1 MIDLDSM
8 SDDDKLAALESIHK
22 SIAESKEVQK
32 QKIAANVDLVLQ
44 ALKKME
50 SDIRARYDETGKAIE
65 KRVASIKDGKDGRNG
80 VDGKAGRD
88 GRSGADGA
96 TGPRGADGLNGRDG
110 RDGEDGVSVTDA
122 HIDFDGS
129 LIIHLSTGR
138 VINVGEVVAP
148 DLVER
153 IKVIT
158 NGGGTSQ
165 QVLDTLVSLQN
176 QINAITTGV
185 TYQGTWN
192 ASTNTPTLTSS
203 AGTTNGF
210 YIVSVAGSTTLNG
223 TSNWGV
229 GDWAIFNG
237 SIWQRV
243 EGGSSGNFV
252 DLSASGTVTLSGLTA
267 STALALDASKN
278 IVSVTNTGTGN
289 NVLAT
294 SPTLVTPVLGAP
306 TSGDFSTGTFT
317 WPTFNQNTTGT
328 ASNVTGTV
336 AIANGGTGETTR
348 QAAMDAL
355 AGAVTSGSYLRGN
368 GTDVVMNT
376 IQAADVPTLNQNTT
390 GTASNVTGT
399 VAIANGGTG
408 ATTAA
413 SALSNLGAVAKAGDT
428 MTGALGFVA
437 GSASTPSLF
446 ATGDTNTGIF
456 FPAADTIAFA
466 EGGAEAMRI
475 DSDGDVGIGTT
486 TPAKKLDILSNT
498 SQDGIRISGSANP
511 RLTIIDTT
519 TPVQFDALCT
529 DTEVVLRTDTNHP
542 LVLSTNGT
550 ERMRLDTSGN
560 LGLGVTPSA
569 WYTGYVASQFG
580 VNGSVW
586 ANRTTSDTNIV
597 GIGSN
602 QYLNSGATNRLYI
615 SNGFASRYEQSS
627 GVHSWFTAAS
637 GTAGNAITFT
647 QAMTLDASGN
657 LGIGTTSPTQK
668 ITANGSIR
676 LTGNSGNF
684 NETGAQMDS
693 YDGLR
698 LASYISTGSAI
709 QFLTNASG
717 GNTAERARID
727 SSGNLLV
734 GTTSQIAVTSSRV
747 NILNVN
753 EGLSGLTIGNSSGSG
768 NTNCILFNNSNGIV
782 GTIRT
787 NGSATA
793 YNTSSDY
800 RLKNTIAPMT
810 GALAKVALLKPC
822 TYKWNVDGTDGEGF
836 IAHELAE
843 VVPDCVSGA
852 KDAIDENGNPV
863 HQGIDT
869 SFLVA
874 TLTSAIQEQQA
885 LITTLTQRITALEAK

>member
-1 MIDLDSM
+1 MDVESLAKQLILQNMTPEQQTAVLDSIRA
-8 SDDDKLAALESIHK
+8 SVTQAKD
-22 SIAESKEVQK
+22 VQK
-32 QKIAANVDLVLQ
+32 QRIGENVKVVVE
-44 ALKKME
+44 ALKKIE
-50 SDIRARYDETGKAIE
+50 ADIKSRYDETGKVIE

-294 SPTLVTPVLGAP
+294 SPTLVTPVLGTP

-446 ATGDTNTGIF
+446 ASGDTNTGIF

-466 EGGAEAMRI
+466 EGGAEAMRL
-475 DSDGDVGIGTT
+475 DSAGNVGIGTSSPT
-486 TPAKKLDILSNT
+486 YKLHLDNIAAG
-498 SQDGIRISGSANP
+498 DGIAIQDSNDSASVGLYFLNGSDVIVGSIFGLTDNTGMSFQANG
-511 RLTIIDTT
+511 
-519 TPVQFDALCT
+519 
-529 DTEVVLRTDTNHP
+529 
-542 LVLSTNGT
+542 S
-550 ERMRLDTSGN
+550 ERMRLDSSGN
-560 LGLGVTPSA
+560 LGLGVTPQAATANFVNFQIGDAGCLTGSTASEATYLSSNVANATTYIVTEKAARYALNNGEHA
-569 WYTGYVASQFG
+569 WSIAP
-580 VNGSVW
+580 
-586 ANRTTSDTNIV
+586 
-597 GIGSN
+597 
-602 QYLNSGATNRLYI
+602 
-615 SNGFASRYEQSS
+615 
-627 GVHSWFTAAS
+627 S
-637 GTAGNAITFT
+637 GTAGDAISFT
-647 QAMTLDASGN
+647 QAMTLDDSGN
-657 LGIGTTSPTQK
+657 LGLGTSSP
-668 ITANGSIR
+668 SR
-676 LTGNSGNF
+676 LLTLGGNSTPVAAFVSTSTTGICSLAFGDPDDDNAGRLNYDNATDSMQLFTNATERMRVTSDGYLRMASGSLGIQFKGDTAAANALDDYEEGTWTPVVADAATGGN
-684 NETGAQMDS
+684 
-693 YDGLR
+693 
-698 LASYISTGSAI
+698 TGSATVSFANYTKI
-709 QFLTNASG
+709 GRQVTVTAQIGNIVTTGMTAANALYIRGLPFTSSATNNSQGAVTADTLTYPASR
-717 GNTAERARID
+717 TYIVSSIAQSD
-727 SSGNLLV
+727 SWMTFVSSGNALSDSTVLV
-734 GTTSQIAVTSSRV
+734 
-747 NILNVN
+747 
-753 EGLSGLTIGNSSGSG
+753 SGVSSG
-768 NTNCILFNNSNGIV
+768 
-782 GTIRT
+782 
-787 NGSATA
+787 A
-793 YNTSSDY
+793 SD
-800 RLKNTIAPMT
+800 IF
-810 GALAKVALLKPC
+810 V
-822 TYKWNVDGTDGEGF
+822 
-836 IAHELAE
+836 
-843 VVPDCVSGA
+843 
-852 KDAIDENGNPV
+852 
-863 HQGIDT
+863 
-869 SFLVA
+869 
-874 TLTSAIQEQQA
+874 TLTYFV
-885 LITTLTQRITALEAK
+885 